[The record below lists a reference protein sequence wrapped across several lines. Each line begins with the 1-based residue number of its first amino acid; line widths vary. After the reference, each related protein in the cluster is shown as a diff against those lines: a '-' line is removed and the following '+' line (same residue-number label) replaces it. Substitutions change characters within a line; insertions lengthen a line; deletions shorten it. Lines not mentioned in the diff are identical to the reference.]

1 MKIFISQAMRGR
13 TDEAIREEREK
24 IVAQAEARYGKKMVS
39 VLPSY
44 FADTPPED
52 EADRVR
58 LLAKSVEMLADADL
72 AIFAP
77 GCLQANGCYIEY
89 EVCRR
94 YGIATL
100 LL

>member
-13 TDEAIREEREK
+13 TDEAIREEREQIK
-24 IVAQAEARYGKKMVS
+24 AQAEARYGENSVTFLQSFFDEEPPEGGNVS
-39 VLPSY
+39 VKY
-44 FADTPPED
+44 
-52 EADRVR
+52 
-58 LLAKSVEMLADADL
+58 LAKSVEVLADADL

-77 GCLQANGCYIEY
+77 KCLNNNGCYIEY